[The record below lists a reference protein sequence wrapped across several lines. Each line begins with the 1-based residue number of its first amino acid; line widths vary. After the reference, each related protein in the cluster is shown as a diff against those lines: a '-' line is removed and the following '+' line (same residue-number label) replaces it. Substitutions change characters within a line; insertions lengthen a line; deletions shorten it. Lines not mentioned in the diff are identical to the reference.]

1 MFFVYIVL
9 SWVHIKKLK
18 LFNSKN
24 YFFCEKNKKRYPKK
38 IELENINISKNCGWA
53 PEYVNLIFKLMQ
65 QKVFD
70 DYVIGIGRKTSIKYI
85 LQKIFSKFNLILK
98 RYLVI
103 NKKYFRQKD
112 IKIGYADI
120 SKIKKN

>member
-1 MFFVYIVL
+1 
-9 SWVHIKKLK
+9 
-18 LFNSKN
+18 
-24 YFFCEKNKKRYPKK
+24 
-38 IELENINISKNCGWA
+38 
-53 PEYVNLIFKLMQ
+53 MQ